1 FDLLAQTVQECE
13 TAGDRQHLVGLGK
26 QALEV
31 CLSVAERLT
40 QERDNVSS
48 STQTAQ
54 TSCYPKRA
62 RRCAMD
68 SLRLWARD
76 GEAVRQAIEL
86 GEIAHIETAS
96 EELTDEFL
104 LFAIESGLL
113 QTWAEAFPDPR
124 QEPEIGMGVILPA
137 HMAARFAGLYS
148 MRKAGYVLRS
158 ARVLGALG
166 YSTEVIEPAQG
177 LSLRGT
183 SDDKLFSG
191 DVVRTLLVQMEQQ
204 ADLSQAACPLLPPQ
218 EPSVAVKVRE
228 RASRRAVKQAVDAAD
243 AEARAQWVAA
253 RLVDWYNQHVGVS
266 MVQYAR
272 LGRGRRI
279 HILDTTHVEVALET
293 GTYEC
298 SGVVKNDDGTSS
310 RGYKLAT
317 LRTLL
322 DSAGLLTH
330 VALSAIQ
337 VHDMA
342 LCRPVLEEAL
352 VLRSGDLLLED
363 RGFLDGAT
371 LSELKRTRQVD
382 VIIPLKANMLAT
394 QEAIALAELAD
405 QWDAHP
411 SRAEQRIAW
420 VRGVEHMWPECHVPL
435 NACVIRF
442 WHKKKK
448 RLDHLVLV
456 TTDLELSATWMV
468 RHYEERPEIE
478 QDYEQ
483 MKSGGWQ
490 LHKLSSTRY
499 SEIVFYVLT
508 VVLSYSLYH
517 LFANTQA
524 GRRFADQTRQALAFE
539 QLRTQR
545 RPIIVYAGR
554 HFEIFET
561 LSFVQMVLQLAPPVQ
576 EKLRVWLAEHLKQV
590 QKRE

>member
-1 FDLLAQTVQECE
+1 
-13 TAGDRQHLVGLGK
+13 
-26 QALEV
+26 
-31 CLSVAERLT
+31 
-40 QERDNVSS
+40 
-48 STQTAQ
+48 
-54 TSCYPKRA
+54 
-62 RRCAMD
+62 MD
-68 SLRLWARD
+68 SIKLWARN

-113 QTWAEAFPDPR
+113 KSWAGSFPEPR
-124 QEPEIGMGVILPA
+124 CAPEIAMEVILPA
-137 HMAARFAGLYS
+137 HIAARFAGLYS

-166 YSTEVIEPAQG
+166 YSVEVVEPARG
-177 LSLRGT
+177 LSVRGT

-191 DVVRTLLVQMEQQ
+191 DVVRKLLVQMEQQ
-204 ADLSQAACPLLPPQ
+204 VDLSQSARRPPS

-228 RASRRAVKQAVDAAD
+228 RASRRAAKHPVDEAE
-243 AEARAQWVAA
+243 AEARAHKVAEQ
-253 RLVDWYNQHVGVS
+253 LVDWYNQHVGVS
-266 MVQYAR
+266 MLHYAR
-272 LGRGRRI
+272 LGTGRRL
-279 HILDTTHVEVALET
+279 HILDTTRIEVPIET

-298 SGVVKNDDGTSS
+298 SGVVKNEDGTLS

-322 DSAGLLTH
+322 DSAGVLTH

-342 LCRPVLEEAL
+342 LCRPVLEAAP
-352 VLRSGDLLLED
+352 VLRAGDLLLED

-371 LSELKRTRQVD
+371 VSDLKRKRRVD

-394 QEAIALAELAD
+394 QEAMQLAEMAGTW
-405 QWDAHP
+405 QTHP
-411 SRAEQRIAW
+411 SRPDQTIAL
-420 VRGVEHMWPECHVPL
+420 VRGVEHMWAECEVPL
-435 NACVIRF
+435 NACVIRY
-442 WHKKKK
+442 WNKRKKCT
-448 RLDHLVLV
+448 DHIVLV
-456 TTDLELSATWMV
+456 TTDLKLNASWIV

-490 LHKLSSTRY
+490 LKKLSSTRY

-517 LFANTQA
+517 LFANTQR
-524 GRRFADQTRQALAFE
+524 GVRFADKTRQALAFE

-545 RPIIVYAGR
+545 THIIVYAGG

-561 LSFVQMVLQLAPPVQ
+561 LHFVQMVLQLSPPVQ
-576 EKLRVWLAEHLKQV
+576 ERLRTWLVEHLNQI
-590 QKRE
+590 QQRE

>member
-1 FDLLAQTVQECE
+1 
-13 TAGDRQHLVGLGK
+13 
-26 QALEV
+26 
-31 CLSVAERLT
+31 
-40 QERDNVSS
+40 
-48 STQTAQ
+48 
-54 TSCYPKRA
+54 
-62 RRCAMD
+62 MD
-68 SLRLWARD
+68 SIQLWARN
-76 GEAVRQAIEL
+76 GEAVRRAIEL
-86 GEIAHIETAS
+86 GEIAHMETAS
-96 EELTDEFL
+96 EEWTDEFL

-113 QTWAEAFPDPR
+113 QTWAKTFPDPR
-124 QEPEIGMGVILPA
+124 GEPEIGMAVILSA
-137 HMAARFAGLYS
+137 HLAARFAGLYS

-166 YSTEVIEPAQG
+166 YSVEVMEPAHG

-191 DVVRTLLVQMEQQ
+191 DVVRKLLVQMEQQ
-204 ADLSQAACPLLPPQ
+204 ADVCHPPSLPPA

-228 RASRRAVKQAVDAAD
+228 RASRRAIKHAVDEAE
-243 AEARAQWVAA
+243 AEARAQQVAA
-253 RLVDWYNQHVGVS
+253 QLVGWYNQHVGVS
-266 MVQYAR
+266 MLQYAR
-272 LGRGRRI
+272 LGRGRRL
-279 HILDTTHVEVALET
+279 HILDTTHIEVPLET

-298 SGVVKNDDGTSS
+298 SGVVKNEDGTYA

-337 VHDMA
+337 VHDVA
-342 LCRPVLEEAL
+342 VCRPLLAQAPGL
-352 VLRSGDLLLED
+352 CPGDLLLED

-371 LSELKRTRQVD
+371 LSALKHTRQVD
-382 VIIPLKANMLAT
+382 VIIPLKANMLAR
-394 QEAIALAELAD
+394 QEAMQLAEMAGR
-405 QWDAHP
+405 WEAHP
-411 SRAEQRIAW
+411 SRTEQRIAW
-420 VRGVEHMWPECHVPL
+420 VHGVEHMWPECHVPL

-442 WHKKKK
+442 WNKKKK
-448 RLDHLVLV
+448 QTDHIVLV
-456 TTDLELSATWMV
+456 TTDQALSASWIV

-490 LHKLSSTRY
+490 LKKLSSTRY

-524 GRRFADQTRQALAFE
+524 GARFADKTRQAIAFE

-545 RPIIVYAGR
+545 THIIVYAGGY
-554 HFEIFET
+554 FEIFET
-561 LSFVQMVLQLAPPVQ
+561 LRFIQIVLQLPSTVQ
-576 EKLRVWLAEHLKQV
+576 AQLRTWLSEYLDQI